1 MKKILAFVLALAMVL
16 GMATVVSAADP
27 KVTVTLEKWTS
38 VKDDTD
44 YVDMKLTSDV
54 AIGSIEVTDNAQGS
68 YTFQD
73 NELPDVTGK
82 FQYVTAVGATKIFV
96 VVYDTDGKTLAT
108 YTFEKPVK
116 ANANL
121 DEEIVKAMIDAVTTN
136 SDTVVINLA
145 NVYNHTVTAT
155 DWGWMLHGV
164 VNSMKGDVEF
174 DIVDEDNEVVDTMD
188 LGWWNEYDIVKSA
201 YGYNFLNMNF
211 KLVLGTTTFYIDA
224 ADIDYTWDEDIC
236 FDIDDG
242 LTYDGYT
249 KAEIFAA
256 IRKLSGDTK
265 NPYTFGFEK
274 PSKVPT
280 MTVSY
285 VIPQQWINVY
295 GHKNLALWAY
305 SSVEEKCE
313 ACGAKHEEFK
323 VLETTTLDAVTQTQ
337 RITFETNEFFRTLVL
352 SKTAASTAAD
362 NTNKTD
368 ANPNTG
374 ANDIVNVAIVFSVIS
389 LVAAGAFVF
398 SKQR

>member
-16 GMATVVSAADP
+16 GMATMVSAADP
-27 KVTVTLEKWTS
+27 KIE
-38 VKDDTD
+38 VKSWDDD
-44 YVDMKLTSDV
+44 EVVLKLTADEAFST
-54 AIGSIEVTDNAQGS
+54 IEITDNAYGADS
-68 YTFQD
+68 IDFGKIPATG
-73 NELPDVTGK
+73 LVTYNKLGED
-82 FQYVTAVGATKIFV
+82 ATKIFV
-96 VVYDTDGKTLAT
+96 VIYDEDGEQVLTETFVKT
-108 YTFEKPVK
+108 VK
-116 ANANL
+116 ANAKL
-121 DEEIVKAMIDAVTTN
+121 DREIVKAMINAVTTN

-211 KLVLGTTTFYIDA
+211 RLVLGTTTFYIDA

-242 LTYDGYT
+242 LAYDGYT

-323 VLETTTLDAVTQTQ
+323 VLSTTTLDAVTQTQ

>member
-1 MKKILAFVLALAMVL
+1 MKKILAFVLALVMVL
-16 GMATVVSAADP
+16 GMATIVSAAT
-27 KVTVTLEKWTS
+27 KVTAKVEKWVDNKDGTQTITVKVTTDGKLGKLTLRDNSAAPQESGLAEYKWDEIPFDGVLTYTGYSYADKLFFVAYDEDGNVLETITLEKPADKRVIVNEEVLEAMYT
-38 VKDDTD
+38 
-44 YVDMKLTSDV
+44 
-54 AIGSIEVTDNAQGS
+54 AI
-68 YTFQD
+68 F
-73 NELPDVTGK
+73 K
-82 FQYVTAVGATKIFV
+82 
-96 VVYDTDGKTLAT
+96 
-108 YTFEKPVK
+108 
-116 ANANL
+116 
-121 DEEIVKAMIDAVTTN
+121 N
-136 SDTVVINLA
+136 SDTVVIDLT
-145 NVYNHTVTAT
+145 NVYKNTITT
-155 DWGWMLHGV
+155 EDWGWMLNNI
-164 VNSMKGDVEF
+164 NSMRGDV
-174 DIVDEDNEVVDTMD
+174 DVYARYADGTVDDEPYDVSWWDNQ
-188 LGWWNEYDIVKSA
+188 LY
-201 YGYNFLNMNF
+201 LNMNI
-211 KLVLGTTTFYIDA
+211 KLVDGTTIFYIDA
-224 ADIDYTWDEDIC
+224 ADIDYTWTKAVC

-242 LTYDGYT
+242 LTYDDYT

>member
-68 YTFQD
+68 YTFQG

-82 FQYVTAVGATKIFV
+82 FQYVTAVGATKVFV

-108 YTFEKPVK
+108 YTFEKPADKRVIV
-116 ANANL
+116 N
-121 DEEIVKAMIDAVTTN
+121 EEVFYAMRDAIMGN
-136 SDTVVINLA
+136 KDTVSIDLY
-145 NVYNHTVTAT
+145 NVYKNTITSA
-155 DWGWMLHGV
+155 DWEWMLNNI
-164 VNSMKGDVEF
+164 NSMYKDVEMYLR
-174 DIVDEDNEVVDTMD
+174 DADGNVSEEPVEGD
-188 LGWWNEYDIVKSA
+188 WWKTFSY
-201 YGYNFLNMNF
+201 LNMNF
-211 KLVLGTTTFYIDA
+211 RLVDGTTIFYIKA
-224 ADIDYTWDEDIC
+224 ADIDYTWTKAVC

-242 LTYDGYT
+242 LTYKGYT
-249 KAEIFAA
+249 KADIFAA

-265 NPYTFGFEK
+265 NPYTFGFST
-274 PSKVPT
+274 PSVVPT

-305 SSVEEKCE
+305 SNVETKCE

-323 VLETTTLDAVTQTQ
+323 VLETTTLDAITQTQ
-337 RITFETNEFFRTLVL
+337 RIEFTTSEFYRTLVL
-352 SKTAASTAAD
+352 SKTAATTAKD
-362 NTNKTD
+362 NKTD
-368 ANPNTG
+368 KNPNTG

-389 LVAAGAFVF
+389 LAAAGAFVF
-398 SKQR
+398 SKQH

>member
-1 MKKILAFVLALAMVL
+1 
-16 GMATVVSAADP
+16 
-27 KVTVTLEKWTS
+27 
-38 VKDDTD
+38 
-44 YVDMKLTSDV
+44 
-54 AIGSIEVTDNAQGS
+54 
-68 YTFQD
+68 
-73 NELPDVTGK
+73 
-82 FQYVTAVGATKIFV
+82 
-96 VVYDTDGKTLAT
+96 
-108 YTFEKPVK
+108 
-116 ANANL
+116 
-121 DEEIVKAMIDAVTTN
+121 
-136 SDTVVINLA
+136 
-145 NVYNHTVTAT
+145 
-155 DWGWMLHGV
+155 MLHGV
-164 VNSMKGDVEF
+164 VNSMEGDVVF
-174 DIVDEDNEVVDTMD
+174 DIVDEDNEVVNTMD
-188 LGWWNEYDIVKSA
+188 QGWWNEYDIAKSA

-224 ADIDYTWDEDIC
+224 ADIDYTWDKDIC

-265 NPYTFGFEK
+265 NPYTFGFVV

-295 GHKNLALWAY
+295 GHKDLALWAY

>member
-16 GMATVVSAADP
+16 GMATMVSAAGP
-27 KVTVTLEKWTS
+27 KVTVVSWE
-38 VKDDTD
+38 DDEVVLKVTTD
-44 YVDMKLTSDV
+44 TEFAFFD
-54 AIGSIEVTDNAQGS
+54 VTDNADAYEDYEYAEVPATG
-68 YTFQD
+68 
-73 NELPDVTGK
+73 LVTYYAG
-82 FQYVTAVGATKIFV
+82 AGATKLFV
-96 VVYDTDGKTLAT
+96 VVYDEDGAELFTA
-108 YTFEKPVK
+108 TFEAPE
-116 ANANL
+116 
-121 DEEIVKAMIDAVTTN
+121 DERVIVDDEVLEAMYTAIVKN
-136 SDTVVINLA
+136 SDTVVIDLT
-145 NVYNHTVTAT
+145 NVYKNTITT
-155 DWGWMLHGV
+155 EDWGWMLNNI
-164 VNSMKGDVEF
+164 NSMHGDV
-174 DIVDEDNEVVDTMD
+174 DVYARYADGTVDDEPYDVSWWDNQ
-188 LGWWNEYDIVKSA
+188 LY
-201 YGYNFLNMNF
+201 LNMNI
-211 KLVLGTTTFYIDA
+211 KLVDGTTIFYIDA
-224 ADIDYTWDEDIC
+224 ADIDYTWTKAVC

-242 LTYDGYT
+242 LTYANYT

-265 NPYTFGFEK
+265 NPYTFGFVV

>member
-16 GMATVVSAADP
+16 GMATMVSAAGP
-27 KVTVTLEKWTS
+27 KVTVVSWE
-38 VKDDTD
+38 DDEVVLKVTTD
-44 YVDMKLTSDV
+44 VEFAFFD
-54 AIGSIEVTDNAQGS
+54 VTDNAYGYEDYDYADVPATGLVE
-68 YTFQD
+68 YTA
-73 NELPDVTGK
+73 G
-82 FQYVTAVGATKIFV
+82 AGATKLFV
-96 VVYDTDGKTLAT
+96 VVYDEDDVELFTA
-108 YTFEKPVK
+108 TFEAPEDERVIV
-116 ANANL
+116 
-121 DEEIVKAMIDAVTTN
+121 DEEVLDAMYTAIFTN
-136 SDTVVINLA
+136 SDTVVIDLT
-145 NVYNHTVTAT
+145 NVYKNTITT
-155 DWGWMLHGV
+155 EDWGWMLNNI
-164 VNSMKGDVEF
+164 NSMRGDV
-174 DIVDEDNEVVDTMD
+174 DVYARDAAGNVDDEPYDVSWWDNQ
-188 LGWWNEYDIVKSA
+188 LY
-201 YGYNFLNMNF
+201 LNMNI
-211 KLVLGTTTFYIDA
+211 KLVDGTTIFYIDA
-224 ADIDYTWDEDIC
+224 ADIDYTWTKAVC

-265 NPYTFGFEK
+265 NPYTFGFVK

>member
-1 MKKILAFVLALAMVL
+1 MKKILAFVLALVMVL
-16 GMATVVSAADP
+16 GMATIVSAAT
-27 KVTVTLEKWTS
+27 KVTAKVEKWVDNKDGTQTITVKVTTDGKLGKLTLRDNSTAPQESGLAEYEWDEIPFDGVLTYTGYSYADKLFFVAYDEDGNVLETITLEKPADKRVIVNEEVLDAMRTAI
-38 VKDDTD
+38 
-44 YVDMKLTSDV
+44 LT
-54 AIGSIEVTDNAQGS
+54 
-68 YTFQD
+68 
-73 NELPDVTGK
+73 K
-82 FQYVTAVGATKIFV
+82 
-96 VVYDTDGKTLAT
+96 
-108 YTFEKPVK
+108 
-116 ANANL
+116 
-121 DEEIVKAMIDAVTTN
+121 
-136 SDTVVINLA
+136 SDTVVIDLT
-145 NVYNHTVTAT
+145 NVYKNTITT
-155 DWGWMLHGV
+155 EDWGWMLNNI
-164 VNSMKGDVEF
+164 NSMRGDVDVYARNRNGDVSEEPY
-174 DIVDEDNEVVDTMD
+174 DVS
-188 LGWWNEYDIVKSA
+188 WWNNQLY
-201 YGYNFLNMNF
+201 LNMNI
-211 KLVLGTTTFYIDA
+211 KLVDGTTIFYIDA
-224 ADIDYTWDEDIC
+224 ADIDYTWTKAVC

-265 NPYTFGFEK
+265 NPYTFGFMV